1 MKTAEVLDV
10 KRDPMGAAIADYYK
24 NGIAG
29 RLRVISSMFDED
41 EIPVEHLFR
50 EEDEMSA
57 LELEALNLSK
67 GHILDVG
74 AGAGCHA
81 LALQDRGLRVTA
93 IDVSPLSVKVM
104 QDSGVND
111 VKLVNIYDET
121 FVGQYD
127 TILMLMNGSG
137 IIGKIDNIAK
147 FFARIGSLLAPNGQV
162 LMDSSDLI
170 YLFEDEEGRVDID
183 LAGDY
188 YGEVDF
194 TMQYKNI
201 KGETFDW
208 LYIDF

>member
-81 LALQDRGLRVTA
+81 LALHL
-93 IDVSPLSVKVM
+93 
-104 QDSGVND
+104 
-111 VKLVNIYDET
+111 
-121 FVGQYD
+121 
-127 TILMLMNGSG
+127 
-137 IIGKIDNIAK
+137 
-147 FFARIGSLLAPNGQV
+147 
-162 LMDSSDLI
+162 
-170 YLFEDEEGRVDID
+170 
-183 LAGDY
+183 
-188 YGEVDF
+188 
-194 TMQYKNI
+194 
-201 KGETFDW
+201 
-208 LYIDF
+208 